1 MIKETKNNIKDVEK
15 KNVDW
20 NRKRFKMKWLA
31 TNDCKNRNEKLK
43 LREGSWKYDDHDD
56 DENDGDGGGGG
67 GGDDDDDENDDK
79 ISSRLKSIEKKN
91 YNQFVGENDVAGSSL
106 TCTTVE
112 SGRASLTSRST
123 DRFAPKINNNNNNSS
138 NNNNKNNNNNNNFNY
153 KYYGFLDSGDETKND
168 LITNKKKKKKKNDA
182 NGVVAV
188 DGNEENDVVVDFFH
202 NKNNRSRNDS
212 DSINK
217 YKMNDGV
224 KTLMTTTSEKEI
236 VYENIKTDSRT
247 KMLTNKKTSSDSCK
261 TFNKNR
267 NEINK
272 KQNHE
277 HLLSRRFLE
286 CNLKF
291 GGKFGNFAQPETST
305 WNFNSVYGGDNVYD
319 NYNDGFSYL
328 ESKYAYTVSGIPGN
342 LAQSSAAA
350 AFFAR

>member
-1 MIKETKNNIKDVEK
+1 M
-15 KNVDW
+15 
-20 NRKRFKMKWLA
+20 
-31 TNDCKNRNEKLK
+31 
-43 LREGSWKYDDHDD
+43 
-56 DENDGDGGGGG
+56 
-67 GGDDDDDENDDK
+67 
-79 ISSRLKSIEKKN
+79 
-91 YNQFVGENDVAGSSL
+91 
-106 TCTTVE
+106 
-112 SGRASLTSRST
+112 
-123 DRFAPKINNNNNNSS
+123 
-138 NNNNKNNNNNNNFNY
+138 
-153 KYYGFLDSGDETKND
+153 
-168 LITNKKKKKKKNDA
+168 
-182 NGVVAV
+182 AV